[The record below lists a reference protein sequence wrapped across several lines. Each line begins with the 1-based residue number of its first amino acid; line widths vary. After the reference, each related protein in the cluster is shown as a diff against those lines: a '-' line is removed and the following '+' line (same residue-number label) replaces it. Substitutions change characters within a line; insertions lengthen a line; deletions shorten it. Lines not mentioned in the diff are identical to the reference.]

1 MQEQTVGLIGLGFMG
16 RGIAGCLIAH
26 GLHVVSYTLARSEFE
41 QAREAIAQAIEEL
54 IENAGYDPSL
64 RDEWRGRYVEAASLQ
79 DVASCTFIIESITES
94 AEAKHRLFA
103 DLEAIVSPETP
114 IASNTSALPIS
125 LLQQG
130 RLRPERFLGMHWAE
144 PAHCTRFLELI
155 RGEHTNDAS
164 LQAAERIALQLR
176 KDPCI
181 VQQDIPGFIVNRI
194 AYAMYREACNL
205 LHLGIADADTI
216 DKAFRNSCGLWAGIC
231 GPLRWIDLTGGP
243 ALYGKT
249 MTGVL
254 PTLYNSPEL
263 PEPIASLMKAG
274 ATGIKSGQGFFS
286 YTPEEAQAWEKIYR
300 DQVWRM
306 RAIAEEVFP
315 ISDHEPKTP

>member
-1 MQEQTVGLIGLGFMG
+1 MQTQTVGLVGLGFMG
-16 RGIAGCLIAH
+16 RGIAGCLLAN
-26 GLHVVSYTLARSEFE
+26 GLRVISYTLAQSEYD
-41 QAREAIAQAIEEL
+41 QARTAITQAIEEL
-54 IENAGYDPSL
+54 IEHAGFDAELRAEWPS
-64 RDEWRGRYVEAASLQ
+64 RYREAASPEALA
-79 DVASCTFIIESITES
+79 DCDFIIESITES
-94 AEAKHRLFA
+94 AEAKHQLFA
-103 DLEAIVSPETP
+103 QLETIVSPTTP

-130 RLRPERFLGMHWAE
+130 RQHPERFLGMHWAE

-155 RGEHTNDAS
+155 RGVHTNDAS
-164 LQAAERIALQLR
+164 LEAAQRLALQLK

-181 VQQDIPGFIVNRI
+181 VQQDIPGFIANRI
-194 AYAMYREACNL
+194 GYAMYREACNL
-205 LHLGIADADTI
+205 LALGVGDAETI
-216 DKAFRNSCGLWAGIC
+216 DKAFRNSVGLWAGVC

-254 PTLYNSPEL
+254 PTLSNSTEV
-263 PEPIASLMKAG
+263 PEPLASLMKAG
-274 ATGIKSGQGFFS
+274 ATGIKDGHGFFS
-286 YTPEEAQAWEKIYR
+286 YSPEQAHTWEKIYR

-315 ISDHEPKTP
+315 ILPGGPNTP